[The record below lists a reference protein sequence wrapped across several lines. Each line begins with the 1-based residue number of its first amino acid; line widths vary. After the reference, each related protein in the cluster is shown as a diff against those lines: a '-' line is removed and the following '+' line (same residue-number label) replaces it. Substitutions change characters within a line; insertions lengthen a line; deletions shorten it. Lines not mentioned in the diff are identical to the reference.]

1 MNKKFIQKKR
11 KKEKKRKKFW
21 LDIIKLPTTLI
32 DKLGLH
38 YSLSVV

>member
-1 MNKKFIQKKR
+1 MNKKFIQKKER
-11 KKEKKRKKFW
+11 KKKKGKIFW